1 MKHQAMRTN
10 HQQKSR
16 ERSKSVNTVASK
28 MKQVVNKLIQIQ
40 RDGEVHPRLT
50 VFVYKSQQ
58 TEITNAFLGEVQK
71 ENATLF
77 NDRASFMG
85 LIMSHYDDFTARKSS
100 YTTPLP
106 WQAGTNPLE
115 PSSGAKIG
123 PLMTVQ

>member
-1 MKHQAMRTN
+1 MKRQAMRST

-16 ERSKSVNTVASK
+16 ERSKTVNTVASK
-28 MKQVVNKLIQIQ
+28 MKQVVDKLIQLQ
-40 RDGEVHPRLT
+40 KAGEVHPRMT

-77 NDRASFMG
+77 NDRTSFFNLVMT
-85 LIMSHYDDFTARKSS
+85 HYDDFTARKSS

-106 WQAGTNPLE
+106 WHAGTNPLE
-115 PSSGAKIG
+115 PSSGA
-123 PLMTVQ
+123 